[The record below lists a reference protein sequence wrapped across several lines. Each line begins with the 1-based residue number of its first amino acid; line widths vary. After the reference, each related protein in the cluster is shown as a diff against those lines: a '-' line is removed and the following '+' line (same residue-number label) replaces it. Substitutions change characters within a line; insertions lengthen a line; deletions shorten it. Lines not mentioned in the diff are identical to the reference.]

1 MAHLRDAVA
10 VAMTLDERLS
20 NARSPINVSPLAKAR
35 YDRWVRYLGGGE
47 EGPLLTRLSWDGF
60 DRERALAALEDAAAA
75 VPSDDSNPPHESLFA
90 FIEEAVAGLDVNGWS
105 ARSRLEELLQNEVE
119 LPPFAAFSLAL
130 VQPVSRRL
138 ESRLFAARF
147 SSAAAAQLELGAVR
161 TLASL
166 LQYVLYER
174 FSGQRQ
180 AGDSSGGASYS
191 RFVSRLMRGD
201 AARELFVSYSFA
213 ARGADLLL
221 RQYEANTLRLAERLE
236 ADRASLEQ
244 QYGRPLGDV
253 IAVDPGRS
261 DRHEG
266 GQQVAILT
274 FESGLRLVYKPRSVE
289 LFAVFQRLL
298 TWLHETCFQFAP
310 PALRVLARP
319 AWGWIEFAVPGEPL
333 DEKGG
338 TRYYERAGALLFL
351 SWLVSARDLHMENV
365 IASPDGPIL
374 IDLDAIAGPEAAAG
388 GAGTFNQAQT
398 RIGRSAL
405 ATGFLSFA
413 HTDAA
418 GRIYE
423 AGGLCGTG
431 GHVAAVDVPVW
442 KELESDALHLVRETR
457 RAEPETNVVT
467 LHGVVQRAEE
477 HSDAIVHGFRAAWDF
492 VARQRDA
499 LLAEDGPLRAFRS
512 GRTRVIFRPSAIYAA
527 IHARL
532 LSPALLRDGIEPS
545 LVAETLNR
553 AFVND
558 LERPALWPL
567 AREERQELLA
577 WDIPIFHV
585 DTTATD
591 LETRSREII
600 RGQFARS
607 GFDVIVDRAGTLD
620 DSDRDLQCEL
630 ISASLAT
637 PVSRPAG
644 DRSLPDAE
652 PLSMESV
659 IAEAITLSDL
669 IWSRAVS
676 GDDGGVTWIG
686 SRQLR
691 QDDRSDR
698 GVSYYFYD
706 GSPGVAL
713 FFAALHLLTGE
724 ERQKERAM
732 ACVRVVELALRSPHA
747 AVLLRSEGVG
757 GANGIGSI
765 VQALGHLYRLT
776 GDASLL
782 ELALL
787 AARFLTPGK
796 ITADARLDIE
806 GGAAGALAALL
817 QLFELS
823 GERSLLESAA
833 HAAQRLQ
840 ASAIDTGDGAA
851 WPTSGGALLAGY
863 AHGAAGIAAALARY
877 GALSGDGA
885 SIRLARLAMRYE
897 SGVFDRERGNW
908 PLLELPPG
916 GAQPLFMNAWCHGAT
931 GGVLAR
937 LAMRDVIDDLEIEGD
952 LDAAIE
958 TVRVAGAATVD
969 HLCCGTAGRIEA
981 LVTAADLLQRPPLQE
996 AARRLVAGLVS
1007 QAEASGGYVLHP
1019 PPHHRVFEAGFFRG
1033 LSGIGYGLLRAA
1045 NPARIHSIL
1054 SFAAP
1059 VTRSEAWSKR

>member
-1 MAHLRDAVA
+1 MMQDLRDAVPA
-10 VAMTLDERLS
+10 ALTLDERLS
-20 NARSPINVSPLAKAR
+20 NALKTGNVSSLAKAR
-35 YDRWVRYLGGGE
+35 YDRWVRYLGGGD
-47 EGPLLTRLSWDGF
+47 EGPLLTRLSWDGI
-60 DRERALAALEDAAAA
+60 DRERALAALEDAPPA
-75 VPSDDSNPPHESLFA
+75 SDSSLFA
-90 FIEEAVAGLDVNGWS
+90 SLEEAISGLEVNGWS
-105 ARSRLEELLQNEVE
+105 ARSRLEEVGRNEVSF
-119 LPPFAAFSLAL
+119 PPFAAFSLAL
-130 VQPVSRRL
+130 VQPVARRL
-138 ESRLFAARF
+138 EPQLFAAGF
-147 SSAAAAQLELGAVR
+147 SSTAVAQLELGAVR

-166 LQYVLYER
+166 MQYVLYER
-174 FSGQRQ
+174 FARQRQ
-180 AGDSSGGASYS
+180 AGDASGASYS
-191 RFVSRLMRGD
+191 RFASRLMRGD
-201 AARELFVSYSFA
+201 AARELFVSHSFA
-213 ARGADLLL
+213 ARTADLLL
-221 RQYEANTLRLAERLE
+221 RQYEANTRRLAERLE
-236 ADRASLEQ
+236 ADRALLEQ
-244 QYGRPLGDV
+244 QYGRALGEV
-253 IAVDPGRS
+253 IAVEPGRS

-274 FESGLRLVYKPRSVE
+274 FDSGVKLVYKPRSIE
-289 LFAVFQRLL
+289 LFGAFQHLL
-298 TWLHETCFQFAP
+298 AWLRDKGFPLAP
-310 PALRVLARP
+310 PALAVLVRP
-319 AWGWIEFAVPGEPL
+319 HWGWIEFAAGGEPR
-333 DEKGG
+333 DEAAV

-365 IASPDGPIL
+365 IATSEGPVL

-388 GAGTFNQAQT
+388 GAGTFTRAQT

-405 ATGFLSFA
+405 ATGLLSFA

-423 AGGLCGTG
+423 AGGLCGRG
-431 GHVAAVDVPVW
+431 GHVAAVEAPVW
-442 KELESDALHLVRETR
+442 KELESDALHLTRETR
-457 RAEPETNVVT
+457 HAEAEANVVR
-467 LHGVVQRAEE
+467 LQGAVQRAEE
-477 HSDAIVHGFRAAWDF
+477 HSDAIVRGFREAWDF
-492 VARQRDA
+492 VAPQTGA
-499 LLAEDGPLRAFRS
+499 LLSGDGPLSAFRS

-532 LSPALLRDGIEPS
+532 LTPALLRDGIEPS

-585 DTTATD
+585 STTATD
-591 LETRSREII
+591 LETRSGEVI
-600 RGQFARS
+600 RGQFVRS
-607 GFDVIVDRAGTLD
+607 GFDVIADRAAALE

-630 ISASLAT
+630 IAASLAT
-637 PVSRPAG
+637 PLSRPAG
-644 DRSLPDAE
+644 DRMLPDAE
-652 PLSMESV
+652 PLSMESM
-659 IAEAITLSDL
+659 IAAASALSDL

-691 QDDRSDR
+691 QDDRTDR
-698 GVSYYFYD
+698 GVSYYLYD

-724 ERQKERAM
+724 ERQRGRAL

-747 AVLLRSEGVG
+747 AALLRSEGIG
-757 GANGIGSI
+757 GASGIGSI
-765 VQALGHLYRLT
+765 VSALGHVHRLT

-782 ELALL
+782 ELALH
-787 AARFLTPGK
+787 AARFLTPEK
-796 ITADARLDIE
+796 IAADERLDIE
-806 GGAAGALAALL
+806 GGAGGALAALL
-817 QLFELS
+817 LLFELS
-823 GERSLLESAA
+823 GERSLLESAG
-833 HAAQRLQ
+833 HAARRLH
-840 ASAIDTGDGAA
+840 ASAVDTGDGAA

-877 GALSGDGA
+877 GALSGDRA

-897 SGVFDRERGNW
+897 RGLFDRERGNW
-908 PLLELPPG
+908 PLLESAADR
-916 GAQPLFMNAWCHGAT
+916 AQPLFMNAWCHGAA

-937 LAMRDVIDDLEIEGD
+937 LAMRDVIDDPELEEE

-969 HLCCGTAGRIEA
+969 HLCCGTTGRIEA
-981 LVTAADLLQRPPLQE
+981 LVTAGDLLHRPDLHE

-1007 QAEASGGYVLHP
+1007 QAEAGGGYVLHP

-1033 LSGIGYGLLRAA
+1033 LSGIGYELLRVAD
-1045 NPARIHSIL
+1045 PSRVHSIL

-1059 VTRSEAWSKR
+1059 ATRETWSKR